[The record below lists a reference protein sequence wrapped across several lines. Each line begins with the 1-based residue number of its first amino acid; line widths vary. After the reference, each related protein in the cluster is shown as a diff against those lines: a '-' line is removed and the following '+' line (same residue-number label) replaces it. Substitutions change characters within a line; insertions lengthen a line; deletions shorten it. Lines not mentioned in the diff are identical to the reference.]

1 MMICEADA
9 FEQIADHDGTVFLA
23 SALKY
28 TCHKKA
34 RITSQRMVPVPV
46 YDMAVHKYRY
56 IPRVVWYQVPGSLCR
71 NKYIPY
77 AVYVNGRKISVYIF
91 NIYISTSVTKISSVI
106 INLSGEET

>member
-28 TCHKKA
+28 TCNKKA
-34 RITSQRMVPVPV
+34 RITTQRMVPVTV

-77 AVYVNGRKISVYIF
+77 AVYVNGSVGGRVGDIVGASAWVCVCVCVRLVGGF
-91 NIYISTSVTKISSVI
+91 VC
-106 INLSGEET
+106 